1 MDFDIK
7 NYLIENGLTNISD
20 NQEGEFDKE
29 IEDSEDDF
37 ESDYTEKD
45 ISYGNSPLSK
55 VPKLQ
60 ADLKDLESKKDSLLM
75 QLRSNIIS
83 LDQYK
88 QAIGNIPA
96 QIKKL
101 RADIERITYG
111 NDEGEFAD

>member
-20 NQEGEFDKE
+20 NQEEEFDQE
-29 IEDSEDDF
+29 SEDDF
-37 ESDYTEKD
+37 EPDYTGKD
-45 ISYGNSPLSK
+45 VSYGNTPLSK
-55 VPKLQ
+55 VPRLQ
-60 ADLKDLESKKDSLLM
+60 VDLKDLESKKDSLLM

-88 QAIGNIPA
+88 QSIGNIPT

-111 NDEGEFAD
+111 NDEGEFAN